1 RRGMFP
7 TSGTSGP
14 RTLDMTS
21 APLKGTPAKRA
32 RNSTAVWRAADTA
45 HHLHPFT
52 DFRGLAAEGGARI
65 ITGAQGVWLEDS
77 DGERIL
83 DGMAG
88 LWCVNVGY
96 GRERLAR
103 AAYDQMVELP
113 YYNTFFKSATPASI
127 ELAEKLAAI
136 TPTGLDKVF
145 FASSGSEA

>member
-1 RRGMFP
+1 
-7 TSGTSGP
+7 
-14 RTLDMTS
+14 MTS
-21 APLKGTPAKRA
+21 APLKGTPASRA
-32 RNSTAVWRAADTA
+32 RNSTAVWKAADTA

-65 ITGAQGVWLEDS
+65 ITRAEGVWLEDS
-77 DGERIL
+77 EGQRIL

-113 YYNTFFKSATPASI
+113 YYNTFFTSATPASI

-136 TPTGLDKVF
+136 TPAGLAKVF
-145 FASSGSEA
+145 FASSGSEANDTVD